1 MARTL
6 DLGPTAV
13 RRLLA
18 GSAIALLF
26 GLVMLLGT
34 SGSAAASVW
43 TDQPVYSPGSTV
55 TISGDNENFA
65 GYEAG
70 EQVVVEVTEPGGTQ
84 KSCEATA
91 DFSGAWSCQ
100 VTLASDSSAIG
111 SYSYIAVGQKSNTI
125 ESGSFTDS
133 NCPDAESLSSH
144 TKTDPEIKASFTTS
158 GGVATY
164 SFTSPNKNPSKGIPG
179 MLEYCV
185 YTEPQPAEPPDGN
198 SVHALYGDW
207 TVTEGGKHGYFDFE
221 RKGGS
226 GDNLPF
232 DGTTQTMGTA
242 TWSSGK
248 VPTKQIILCHINDP
262 GNSPADSFVRCLE
275 TGGEGI
281 DPTASKTATPA
292 FNRTYK
298 WSIEKA
304 VDKTEVKTAGG
315 PASFKYTVSVKHDA
329 GSDSGWKVS
338 GAISVSNTN
347 SAAVSGVEVTDAIN
361 DPNASCSVTGGTNAT
376 LPAESVTAFAY
387 SCTYSS
393 APETSSETNT
403 ATVKWDMQTLSNG
416 ATLKASSATGKAP
429 VDWSSTSPTIID
441 GSVVVT
447 DTLAGSLGTVSY
459 TDASPKKFEYA
470 HEFTGDP
477 AGTCTTHENIA
488 KFKASDSG
496 SEGSASQS
504 VKHCVGADLTVSK
517 SASPSF
523 TRTYKWG
530 ITKSVNKTEITTS
543 GGPATFNY
551 TVSVSHDSGTDSG
564 WQVSG
569 TITVSNPNDWQAVT
583 LSGVED
589 AINNGGNCSITS
601 GNPTG
606 SVAASSSVKLGY
618 TCSYSS
624 APSPAAFT
632 NKATAS
638 WDKTAASTPD
648 GTASGEATGEFAS
661 PTVVDGSVVVTD
673 TVAGSL
679 GTVSY
684 TDVSPKKF
692 EYAHEFTGD
701 PVGKCTTHEN
711 TATFKTSTT
720 STEGAASQSV
730 KVCVEEPCTKIVGAG
745 HYGPKSPN
753 GETVDDNLTINPG
766 YTGKEEFR
774 YVWEVSPGV
783 HKAVGLQK
791 VIWLKCVKHGTEA
804 VFSGHGIATV
814 GGVKGYEV
822 TFTFTQKE
830 GKTYL
835 VVVLEKAGKVL
846 QEWHDEPLSII
857 GTNKE
862 IIS

>member
-1 MARTL
+1 MSYTDASPKKFEYAHEFTG
-6 DLGPTAV
+6 DP
-13 RRLLA
+13 A
-18 GSAIALLF
+18 GTCTTHENIAKF
-26 GLVMLLGT
+26 
-34 SGSAAASVW
+34 
-43 TDQPVYSPGSTV
+43 
-55 TISGDNENFA
+55 
-65 GYEAG
+65 
-70 EQVVVEVTEPGGTQ
+70 
-84 KSCEATA
+84 K
-91 DFSGAWSCQ
+91 
-100 VTLASDSSAIG
+100 ASDSGSEGSA
-111 SYSYIAVGQKSNTI
+111 SQSVKHCVGA
-125 ESGSFTDS
+125 D
-133 NCPDAESLSSH
+133 L
-144 TKTDPEIKASFTTS
+144 
-158 GGVATY
+158 
-164 SFTSPNKNPSKGIPG
+164 
-179 MLEYCV
+179 
-185 YTEPQPAEPPDGN
+185 
-198 SVHALYGDW
+198 
-207 TVTEGGKHGYFDFE
+207 TV
-221 RKGGS
+221 
-226 GDNLPF
+226 
-232 DGTTQTMGTA
+232 
-242 TWSSGK
+242 
-248 VPTKQIILCHINDP
+248 
-262 GNSPADSFVRCLE
+262 
-275 TGGEGI
+275 
-281 DPTASKTATPA
+281 SKTASPSFT
-292 FNRTYK
+292 RTYK
-298 WSIEKA
+298 WGIEKT
-304 VDKTEVKTAGG
+304 VDKSEIAN
-315 PASFKYTVSVKHDA
+315 ASGAAKFNYTVSVSHDS
-329 GSDSGWKVS
+329 GTDSGWQVS
-338 GAISVSNTN
+338 GTITVSNPN
-347 SAAVSGVEVTDAIN
+347 DWQAVTLSGVEDAIN
-361 DPNASCSVTGGTNAT
+361 NGGNCSITSGNPTGSVAASSSVKLGYTCS
-376 LPAESVTAFAY
+376 
-387 SCTYSS
+387 YSS
-393 APETSSETNT
+393 APSPAAFTNKAT
-403 ATVKWDMQTLSNG
+403 ASWDKT
-416 ATLKASSATGKAP
+416 AASTPDGTASGEATGEFA
-429 VDWSSTSPTIID
+429 SPTVVD